1 MIIIPIYTMNA
12 NNMLDNDLAQCQNME
27 QVLEVVNKHY
37 DLSQKFGIATKIL
50 VVTGVKKILD
60 IIKAQPR
67 QTWSKK

>member
-1 MIIIPIYTMNA
+1 
-12 NNMLDNDLAQCQNME
+12 ME

-37 DLSQKFGIATKIL
+37 DLTRPFGISTKIL

-67 QTWSKK
+67 QTWTK